1 MRAEGAQ
8 IGGRMRIQYLG
19 HSCFKIESEGF
30 SVILDPYEKGSV
42 PGLRDLDEE
51 ANLCLCSHEHGDH
64 NGRDCVKITDAGKR
78 NPFEIERLYSWHDD
92 AQGALRGSNII
103 HILHAEGRSIVH
115 LGDLGCMPETEQ
127 IENMR
132 GADVVLVPA
141 GGHYTAP
148 PEKMAR
154 LISLLAPKTVIPMHY
169 RTKESG
175 FDEIAP
181 CERFIEVCGRGAIY
195 SDSDTLELAGQEV
208 PQLIVLHQQA
218 AGA

>member
-154 LISLLAPKTVIPMHY
+154 LISLLAPKTVIPD
-169 RTKESG
+169 RKS
-175 FDEIAP
+175 
-181 CERFIEVCGRGAIY
+181 V
-195 SDSDTLELAGQEV
+195 V
-208 PQLIVLHQQA
+208 
-218 AGA
+218 

>member
-51 ANLCLCSHEHGDH
+51 ANLCLC
-64 NGRDCVKITDAGKR
+64 
-78 NPFEIERLYSWHDD
+78 SWHDD

-181 CERFIEVCGRGAIY
+181 CERFIELCGRGAVY